1 MKRTVRKV
9 SRKPVAK
16 KRPSESKFRMV
27 VRNLILFAVLFII
40 SYMLFSVAGQEIYIN
55 LFFMLSLI
63 FGFVALAFLI
73 AFLIFLFRRI
83 LKK

>member
-16 KRPSESKFRMV
+16 KSPRESKFRMV

-73 AFLIFLFRRI
+73 AFLIFLFLRI